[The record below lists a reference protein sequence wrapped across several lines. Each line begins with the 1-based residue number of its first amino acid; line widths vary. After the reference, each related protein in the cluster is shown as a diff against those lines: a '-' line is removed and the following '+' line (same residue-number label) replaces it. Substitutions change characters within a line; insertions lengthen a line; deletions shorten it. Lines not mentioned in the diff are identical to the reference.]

1 MESLMAAIAVSDDE
15 AKARLQAFLAKRA
28 SKVTHRSD
36 AEPVPPTRAA
46 STGA

>member
-1 MESLMAAIAVSDDE
+1 MESLMAVIAVSDDE
-15 AKARLQAFLAKRA
+15 AKARLKAFLEKRA

>member
-1 MESLMAAIAVSDDE
+1 MESLIAVIAVSDDE
-15 AKARLQAFLAKRA
+15 AKARLKAFLEKQA
-28 SKVTHRSD
+28 SKVTHRYD